1 MKKVLI
7 LALLVVIGSG
17 ELMAKRIDRGLG
29 NPKSVYIPKGTFS
42 IGAAGGFNRF
52 NANGENLTSGASLAG
67 LVTNLNGN
75 ATLWDASLNGYWFFQ
90 KNMALGVRLGYNNVS
105 ADVNNLK
112 VLSTLEFSNKHIV
125 NSMFTGAIAYRAYIP
140 LFNSKVVAL
149 FGETRLT
156 GGFGYGKDYANS
168 DRGKVGTYSD
178 LYSVSLGLY
187 PGISFFV
194 MDFIS
199 VEVSLPLLEGGYEW
213 NLQIE
218 GQAHESDL
226 SHAFFNYKPSLLG
239 LNLGIIFHF

>member
-1 MKKVLI
+1 
-7 LALLVVIGSG
+7 
-17 ELMAKRIDRGLG
+17 MAKRIDRGLG
-29 NPKSVYIPKGTFS
+29 NPKSVYIPKGTVA
-42 IGAAGGFNRF
+42 IGAAGGYNRF

-75 ATLWDASLNGYWFFQ
+75 AALWDVSASCFWFFQ

-156 GGFGYGKDYANS
+156 GGFGYGKDYANT

-194 MDFIS
+194 MDFMS

-218 GQAHESDL
+218 GQAHESNL
-226 SHAFFNYKPSLLG
+226 SHTFFNYKPSLLG
-239 LNLGIIFHF
+239 LNLGVIFHF

>member
-1 MKKVLI
+1 MKKVLL
-7 LALLVVIGSG
+7 LALLVVISSG
-17 ELMAKRIDRGLG
+17 ELVAKRIDRGLG
-29 NPKSVYIPKGTFS
+29 NPKSVYIPKGTVS

-52 NANGENLTSGASLAG
+52 NANGESLTTGASLAG

-75 ATLWDASLNGYWFFQ
+75 ATLWDVSLNGYWFFQ

-112 VLSTLEFSNKHIV
+112 VLSTLEFSNKHLV
-125 NSMFTGAIAYRAYIP
+125 NSLFTGAIAYRAYMP
-140 LFNSKVVAL
+140 LFNSRVLAL
-149 FGETRLT
+149 FAETRLT

-168 DRGKVGTYSD
+168 ERGKVGTYSD
-178 LYSVSLGLY
+178 LYSASLGLY
-187 PGISFFV
+187 PGISVFV
-194 MDFIS
+194 TDFMS

-218 GQAHESDL
+218 GQAHDSSL
-226 SHAFFNYKPSLLG
+226 SHAFFNYKPCLLG

>member
-1 MKKVLI
+1 MKKVLL

-29 NPKSVYIPKGTFS
+29 NPKSVYIPKGTVA
-42 IGAAGGFNRF
+42 IGAAGGYNRF
-52 NANGENLTSGASLAG
+52 NANGENLNSGASLAG

-75 ATLWDASLNGYWFFQ
+75 AALWDVSASCFWFFQ
-90 KNMALGVRLGYNNVS
+90 KNMSLGVRLGYNNVS

-194 MDFIS
+194 MDIMS

-239 LNLGIIFHF
+239 LNLGVIFHF

>member
-1 MKKVLI
+1 MKKVLL

-29 NPKSVYIPKGTFS
+29 NPKSVYIPKGTVA
-42 IGAAGGFNRF
+42 IGAAGGYNRF

-75 ATLWDASLNGYWFFQ
+75 AALWDVSASCFWFFQ

-125 NSMFTGAIAYRAYIP
+125 NSMFNGAIAYRAYIP

-156 GGFGYGKDYANS
+156 GGFGYGKDYANT

-194 MDFIS
+194 MDFMS

-218 GQAHESDL
+218 GQAHESNL

-239 LNLGIIFHF
+239 LNLGVIFHF

>member
-1 MKKVLI
+1 MKKVLF
-7 LALLVVIGSG
+7 LALLMVMGSG

-29 NPKSVYIPKGTFS
+29 NPKAVYIPKGTVA
-42 IGAAGGFNRF
+42 IGAAGGYNRF
-52 NANGENLTSGASLAG
+52 NANGENLTTGASLAG

-75 ATLWDASLNGYWFFQ
+75 AALWDVSVSGFWFFQ

-112 VLSTLEFSNKHIV
+112 VLSTLEFSNKHVV
-125 NSMFTGAIAYRAYIP
+125 NSLFTGAIAYRAYIP

-156 GGFGYGKDYANS
+156 GGFGYGKDYANTE
-168 DRGKVGTYSD
+168 RGKVGTYSD

-187 PGISFFV
+187 PGISVFV
-194 MDFIS
+194 TDFMS

-213 NLQIE
+213 DLQIE
-218 GQAHESDL
+218 GQAHESNL

>member
-1 MKKVLI
+1 MKKLVLI
-7 LALLVVIGSG
+7 ALLAVLSTGG
-17 ELMAKRIDRGLG
+17 LMAKRIDRGLG
-29 NPKSVYIPKGTFS
+29 NPKSVYIPKGTVA
-42 IGAAGGFNRF
+42 IGAAGGYNRF

-75 ATLWDASLNGYWFFQ
+75 AALWDVSASCFWFFQ
-90 KNMALGVRLGYNNVS
+90 KNMSLGVRLGYNNVS

-194 MDFIS
+194 MDFMS

-239 LNLGIIFHF
+239 LNLGVIFHF

>member
-1 MKKVLI
+1 MKRIVLI
-7 LALLVVIGSG
+7 ALLAVLSTGG
-17 ELMAKRIDRGLG
+17 LMAKRMDRGLG
-29 NPKSVYIPKGTFS
+29 NPKSVYIPKGTVS
-42 IGAAGGFNRF
+42 IGVAGGYNRF

-75 ATLWDASLNGYWFFQ
+75 AALWDVSASCFWFFQ
-90 KNMALGVRLGYNNVS
+90 KNMALGVSLGYNNVS

-140 LFNSKVVAL
+140 LFNSKVFAL
-149 FGETRLT
+149 FGETRLS
-156 GGFGYGKDYANS
+156 GGFGYGKDYANTE
-168 DRGKVGTYSD
+168 RGKEGTYSD

-187 PGISFFV
+187 PGISVFV
-194 MDFIS
+194 TDFMS

-213 NLQIE
+213 NIQIE
-218 GQAHESDL
+218 GQAHESNL

-239 LNLGIIFHF
+239 LNLGLIFHF

>member
-1 MKKVLI
+1 MKKIVLI
-7 LALLVVIGSG
+7 ALLVVIGSG

-29 NPKSVYIPKGTFS
+29 NPKSVYIPKGTVA
-42 IGAAGGFNRF
+42 IGAAGGYNRF

-75 ATLWDASLNGYWFFQ
+75 AALWDVSASCFWFFQ
-90 KNMALGVRLGYNNVS
+90 KNMSLGVRLGYNNVS

-194 MDFIS
+194 MDFMS

-239 LNLGIIFHF
+239 LNLGVIFHF

>member
-1 MKKVLI
+1 MKKLLF
-7 LALLVVIGSG
+7 LALLVVMGSG

-29 NPKSVYIPKGTFS
+29 NPKAVYIPKGTVA
-42 IGAAGGFNRF
+42 IGAAGGYNRF
-52 NANGENLTSGASLAG
+52 NANGENLTTGASLAG

-75 ATLWDASLNGYWFFQ
+75 AALWDVSVSGFWFFQ

-112 VLSTLEFSNKHIV
+112 VLSTLEFSNKHVV
-125 NSMFTGAIAYRAYIP
+125 NSLFTGAIAYRAYIP

-156 GGFGYGKDYANS
+156 GGFGYGKDYANTE
-168 DRGKVGTYSD
+168 RGKVGTYSD

-187 PGISFFV
+187 PGISVFV
-194 MDFIS
+194 TDFMS

-218 GQAHESDL
+218 GQAHESNL